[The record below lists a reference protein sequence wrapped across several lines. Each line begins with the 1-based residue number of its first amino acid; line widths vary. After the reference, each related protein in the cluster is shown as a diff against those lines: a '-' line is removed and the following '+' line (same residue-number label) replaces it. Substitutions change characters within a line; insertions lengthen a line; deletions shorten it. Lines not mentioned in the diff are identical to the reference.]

1 MRSQRP
7 STSVLA
13 VYAPRLARAAA
24 ACAAVALA
32 AACADAVAPEQ
43 SDGLPRDLE
52 RGIYALVNVAS
63 ESQSAAQVEVYLK
76 RVPGAIRL
84 ASYQG
89 ELTYDAA
96 ALTLEHTDLP
106 AGMIGTTN
114 EVSPGHV
121 RFAGAALD
129 GVGDVPVLALRF
141 TRKGGTIGQQT
152 FQVKVEEVAGSDG
165 FTDLTQQVSTRGA
178 FFQKSSR

>member
-121 RFAGAALD
+121 RFAGAALE
-129 GVGDVPVLALRF
+129 GVDDVPVLALRF
-141 TRKGGTIGQQT
+141 TRRGAIGQQS
-152 FQVKVEEVAGSDG
+152 FQVKVEEVTGSDG
-165 FTDLTQQVSTRGA
+165 FTDLTPQVSPRGA
-178 FFQKSSR
+178 FFTRTAR

>member
-1 MRSQRP
+1 MDVTIRRM
-7 STSVLA
+7 VRMA
-13 VYAPRLARAAA
+13 RLALPCAAA
-24 ACAAVALA
+24 LLA
-32 AACADAVAPEQ
+32 SCSDATAPVP
-43 SDGLPRDLE
+43 DGGLPANLE
-52 RGIYALVNVAS
+52 RGIYPLVEVVS
-63 ESQSAAQVEVYLK
+63 ETQGAAQVELYLK
-76 RVPGAIRL
+76 RVDVADRL

-106 AGMIGTTN
+106 PGLIGSTN

-141 TRKGGTIGQQT
+141 TRHGEVGPQSFG
-152 FQVKVEEVAGSDG
+152 VKVEEVTGATG
-165 FTDLTQQVSTRGA
+165 FADLTAQVSARGA
-178 FFQKSSR
+178 FFHRSGR

>member
-1 MRSQRP
+1 MAASLRS
-7 STSVLA
+7 SVRSSVSAAGRMALLLA
-13 VYAPRLARAAA
+13 LPAVIASCSDATAP
-24 ACAAVALA
+24 VS
-32 AACADAVAPEQ
+32 E
-43 SDGLPRDLE
+43 SGLPGNLD
-52 RGIYALVNVAS
+52 RGIYPLVNVV
-63 ESQSAAQVEVYLK
+63 SQTSSTAQVELYLK
-76 RVPGAIRL
+76 RVPADVRL

-106 AGMIGTTN
+106 PGLIGSTN

-141 TRKGGTIGQQT
+141 ARRGELGAQS
-152 FQVKVEEVAGSDG
+152 FNVKVEEVAGTEG
-165 FTDLTQQVSTRGA
+165 FADLTSQVSTRA
-178 FFQKSSR
+178 PFFHRSGR